1 MELNSNF
8 FVVFC
13 YTRSLISWEN
23 VDLLFCFEDLRF
35 FLVYICI
42 FDDWEKKTGRKR
54 NMTHTGLYRF
64 RKSTSQNTQHKG
76 MLKSMG
82 VYQGSSLHLLILSFV
97 MKNKNSNTVKSS
109 AKIDVF

>member
-42 FDDWEKKTGRKR
+42 FDDWEKKQEEKET
-54 NMTHTGLYRF
+54 
-64 RKSTSQNTQHKG
+64 
-76 MLKSMG
+76 
-82 VYQGSSLHLLILSFV
+82 
-97 MKNKNSNTVKSS
+97 
-109 AKIDVF
+109 